1 MEEYAEKETYYFE
14 AETDPR
20 VIEARL
26 ILNLPKVKELEAFE
40 ARIHRPIPGFWSLET
55 TI

>member
-1 MEEYAEKETYYFE
+1 MEEYTEKEVYHFE
-14 AETDPR
+14 AETDLR

-40 ARIHRPIPGFWSLET
+40 ARIHRPIPGFRSLEF